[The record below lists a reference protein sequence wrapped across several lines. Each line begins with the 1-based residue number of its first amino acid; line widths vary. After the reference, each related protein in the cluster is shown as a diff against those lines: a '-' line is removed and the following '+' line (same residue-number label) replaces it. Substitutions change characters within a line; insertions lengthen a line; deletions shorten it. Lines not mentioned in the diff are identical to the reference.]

1 MVFRFGRVAK
11 TPDAAAR
18 LADVEHE
25 VTAAH
30 AEPAAAWA
38 RIAQLTTEP
47 ALLGQPPDLLTRER
61 DAWQARGDFDQRQLR
76 QERPLDRWTHAAASR
91 TSMCT
96 TAHGPP
102 TVPAPGL
109 GPVGLPLLGAGT
121 QMAAQREPGL
131 LPEGQGARTPP
142 LADHVSD
149 VLGEVEVGDGEPG
162 DLDSRP
168 PVSSSSRMMAALRR
182 STNGALFAEASSAR
196 SCASVTTGTGFSGTM
211 GGRIRSIGD
220 RSISSSSSHRISCC
234 SAR

>member
-1 MVFRFGRVAK
+1 MVDRFGRVAK

-18 LADVEHE
+18 LTNVKRE
-25 VTAAH
+25 VTAAP

-91 TSMCT
+91 TSTCT

-109 GPVGLPLLGAGT
+109 GAVGLPLLGAGT
-121 QMAAQREPGL
+121 QMAAQGEPGL
-131 LPEGQGARTPP
+131 LPRGESARTPP
-142 LADHVSD
+142 LADPVGSG
-149 VLGEVEVGDGEPG
+149 LGKVEVADGEP
-162 DLDSRP
+162 D
-168 PVSSSSRMMAALRR
+168 ALRKPPA
-182 STNGALFAEASSAR
+182 G
-196 SCASVTTGTGFSGTM
+196 VQQQP
-211 GGRIRSIGD
+211 D
-220 RSISSSSSHRISCC
+220 D
-234 SAR
+234 